1 MQSIINHT
9 RMKTIVKTFLLVLI
23 AIIMLSFKANAQQ
36 TADTIPEYG
45 KNPAWIKMIDNP
57 QANYYETIKAFDSY
71 FTYHKK
77 PKDEA
82 DSQTE
87 ATEKENNTE
96 IDVSD
101 NSYIKS
107 LSTEELNNYARLK
120 YQVKRYENWKREMKP
135 FVQEDGRILTN
146 EERAAI
152 WQKQQEEIKKQQK

>member
-1 MQSIINHT
+1 
-9 RMKTIVKTFLLVLI
+9 MKTIVKTYLLLSI
-23 AIIMLSFKANAQQ
+23 AVIMLSFKANARS
-36 TADTIPEYG
+36 TSDSIPDYG

-57 QANYYETIKAFDSY
+57 QANYYETIKAFDTY

-87 ATEKENNTE
+87 ASEKENNTE
-96 IDVSD
+96 IDASD
-101 NSYIKS
+101 NAYIKS

-135 FVQEDGRILTN
+135 FVQDDGRILTN